1 MTPYEQPSESN
12 RFAYRYEV
20 ARSWLAEHRS
30 VAALVSMLVLM
41 AAFGA
46 GFKSAAKNTKWVET
60 ALHLAQPGAGLP
72 IDFAPE
78 VWLALVAMVLG
89 TLIIV
94 ISISSQSTPKLI
106 DLYMRDWLSLA
117 YLWFMLLAMIQNIYL
132 QNGTITDIDSRL
144 AAFLNTYI
152 YLPLAL
158 ALAMPYV
165 FYILANTKTSRVIQR
180 IHADNLGRL
189 TLLTDPMTRDALED
203 PRIARNYQ
211 LQLFESFNQF
221 DDLLQ
226 YTSFKEPKALIM
238 ARIGSALRK
247 YVAIKPEIPASFFQV
262 SPEAMEDIS
271 FLTIKDQ
278 RKQIEAARSFYEL
291 KGFRIL
297 TNQFAKLIEVD
308 AFDLASLCAA
318 QFVEVARAA
327 GRTKLEEGLLEIITI
342 QFNTLMRYA
351 INHGVKNSESRH
363 IYNLLFFYRQ
373 FILESAA
380 AGHVEIVEEGCNYLK
395 LYSTEIYR
403 HSLTIPAFKFLV
415 DVCVAE
421 MRTILQYISIS
432 KWPAKDQR
440 HVLDMMLTM
449 DDAPPSQTIL
459 PGATPARSIGVRVIQ
474 LGLALFYIKRGQ
486 NKLVAAILED
496 FIGPTTRTEIQDL
509 TSLMW
514 TIVNRIQTEP
524 ETFWEVTDRGNRNIY
539 HCPYTDAI
547 PELTDRFQQEL
558 AQIYTPAE
566 VHKFDTATNGDVE
579 EIPATQQPVDPGP
592 GAYRL
597 RRR

>member
-1 MTPYEQPSESN
+1 
-12 RFAYRYEV
+12 
-20 ARSWLAEHRS
+20 
-30 VAALVSMLVLM
+30 
-41 AAFGA
+41 
-46 GFKSAAKNTKWVET
+46 
-60 ALHLAQPGAGLP
+60 
-72 IDFAPE
+72 
-78 VWLALVAMVLG
+78 
-89 TLIIV
+89 
-94 ISISSQSTPKLI
+94 
-106 DLYMRDWLSLA
+106 
-117 YLWFMLLAMIQNIYL
+117 
-132 QNGTITDIDSRL
+132 
-144 AAFLNTYI
+144 
-152 YLPLAL
+152 
-158 ALAMPYV
+158 
-165 FYILANTKTSRVIQR
+165 
-180 IHADNLGRL
+180 
-189 TLLTDPMTRDALED
+189 
-203 PRIARNYQ
+203 
-211 LQLFESFNQF
+211 
-221 DDLLQ
+221 
-226 YTSFKEPKALIM
+226 
-238 ARIGSALRK
+238 
-247 YVAIKPEIPASFFQV
+247 
-262 SPEAMEDIS
+262 MEDIS

-297 TNQFAKLIEVD
+297 TNQFAKLIEAD

-403 HSLTIPAFKFLV
+403 HSLTISAFKFLV

-440 HVLDMMLTM
+440 HVLDLMLTM
-449 DDAPPSQTIL
+449 DDAPASQTIL
-459 PGATPARSIGVRVIQ
+459 PGATPARSVGVRVIQ

-486 NKLVAAILED
+486 NKLVDAILED
-496 FIGPTTRTEIQDL
+496 FIGPTTRTEFQDL

-514 TIVNRIQTEP
+514 SIINRLQTEP
-524 ETFWEVTDRGNRNIY
+524 ESFWEVTDRGNRNIY

-547 PELTDRFQQEL
+547 PELTDRFQKEL
-558 AQIYTPAE
+558 ALIYSPE
-566 VHKFDTATNGDVE
+566 DVE
-579 EIPATQQPVDPGP
+579 SFDKKVNGRRTEIPPAGKSAEP
-592 GAYRL
+592 ALSSYRP